1 MDRRD
6 FLRRASLVAAG
17 LIAADQLELL
27 ERLTFKR
34 RLWPGHSFADPEGGL
49 LQVVDKNGAVLVE
62 YNFHGDVP
70 WNRQSGLSHR
80 RGGPSFRRYR
90 S

>member
-17 LIAADQLELL
+17 LVAADQLELL
-27 ERLTFKR
+27 ERLMFKR
-34 RLWPGHSFADPEGGL
+34 RLWPGHSFTVPNGGV
-49 LQVVDKNGAVLVE
+49 LQLVDKNGTVLVE
-62 YNFHGDVP
+62 YNFDGDVP
-70 WNRQSGLSHR
+70 WNRQSGLSQP
-80 RGGPSFRRYR
+80 RGRPHSGRYY